1 MIPNRTLVIARC
13 LEEINTSR
21 NQGRKRT
28 VSAVLPEILKS
39 EGFQDNPLNYPGFFE
54 LIGEIISQEHEQRK
68 NKFPKKGTET
78 PDNACRHER
87 VIQDQLI

>member
-1 MIPNRTLVIARC
+1 MIPDRTTVIARC

-54 LIGEIISQEHEQRK
+54 LIGEIIYQEHEQRK

-87 VIQDQLI
+87 VTQDQLI

>member
-1 MIPNRTLVIARC
+1 MIPDRTTVIARC

-28 VSAVLPEILKS
+28 ASAVLPEILKS

-54 LIGEIISQEHEQRK
+54 LIGEIISQEHGQRK

-87 VIQDQLI
+87 VTQDQLI